1 METGTTKPPRK
12 PVPAKNETAIL
23 MKSARRCPLCFH
35 LNRDLTEKVG
45 QIAHL
50 DGDRTNGAEDNLA
63 WMCMPHHS
71 VYDSTTSQH
80 KNYTLAEVKALRA
93 KLYDAIA
100 RGERGAGQIT
110 GVPANSDKQDT
121 GEDNRYLLEKLNGD
135 PLGRLAQGVRDQ
147 ETIVV
152 CGPPIWERIDLLNI
166 LAKSIPENRRVIVLV
181 EDRAKSDPGLRKD
194 ALPRNHVVLYY
205 NIPGVSGV
213 SLADI
218 ATAALNMAGDYLIVP
233 NLRYED
239 IEVFQRYIAHR
250 CEGIIVAV
258 DAFEK
263 DEAVRSIA
271 DVLIGIVSDKLAP
284 LGIGSVW
291 ARPAD

>member
-1 METGTTKPPRK
+1 MD
-12 PVPAKNETAIL
+12 VHA
-23 MKSARRCPLCFH
+23 
-35 LNRDLTEKVG
+35 
-45 QIAHL
+45 
-50 DGDRTNGAEDNLA
+50 
-63 WMCMPHHS
+63 HHS

-80 KNYTLAEVKALRA
+80 KNYTLAKVKALRA
-93 KLYDAIA
+93 KLYEVIA

-121 GEDNRYLLEKLNGD
+121 GEDNRYFLEKLDGD

-181 EDRAKSDPGLRKD
+181 EDRAKSDPGLRED

-213 SLADI
+213 SLVDI

-233 NLRYED
+233 YLRYGD

-271 DVLIGIVSDKLAP
+271 DVLIGIVSNKLAP
-284 LGIGSVW
+284 RGIGSVW
-291 ARPAD
+291 ACQGPISLQMDR